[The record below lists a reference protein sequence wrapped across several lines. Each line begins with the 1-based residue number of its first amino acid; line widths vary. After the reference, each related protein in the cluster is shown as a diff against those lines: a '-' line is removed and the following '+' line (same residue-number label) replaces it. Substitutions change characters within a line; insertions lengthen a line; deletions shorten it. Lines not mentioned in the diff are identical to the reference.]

1 MLKKIL
7 IGLAVLAVIL
17 FIGYQYMSSNTKKAS
32 PEVKQSY
39 SVGTAK
45 IDLFYCQPSKKGRE
59 IFGKLVPYG
68 QVWRTGAN
76 EPTTFETDKN
86 LVIDGKK
93 LPIGKYSLWT
103 IPQKDSWTV
112 IFNKEI
118 PSWGVDF
125 SSKASR
131 NDKEDVLQ
139 MVVPIETLTT
149 PQEKLSIEVQANSLI
164 ISWDA
169 SKVTLPIMVENF

>member
-17 FIGYQYMSSNTKKAS
+17 FVAFQVMTSQTKKAS

-39 SVGTAK
+39 SVGAAK
-45 IDLFYCQPSKKGRE
+45 IDLFYCSPSKKGRE

-76 EPTTFETDKN
+76 EATTFESDKN

-93 LPIGKYSLWT
+93 LPAGKYSLWT
-103 IPQKDSWTV
+103 IPQNDSWTV

-118 PSWGVDF
+118 PGWGVDF
-125 SSKASR
+125 GSKASR

-139 MVVPIETLTT
+139 TIVKTEVSSAS
-149 PQEKLSIEVQANSLI
+149 QEKLSIDANNNVLTI
-164 ISWDA
+164 GWDMT
-169 SKVTLPIMVENF
+169 KVSVPIVVE